1 MDQPGPALLAKVTV
15 GQVESELKPPNYFLL
30 PHSTDQY
37 SVCPEEV
44 GLLPP

>member
-15 GQVESELKPPNYFLL
+15 GQVELELKPPNYLFLPL
-30 PHSTDQY
+30 STDQY

-44 GLLPP
+44 GRLPP